1 MTAKDYLSQ
10 ARGIE
15 DEIRQLER
23 MRRAAYERATGCTAS
38 INPAPAHGGKK
49 SDVLT
54 EYTNYATLL
63 DEKVA
68 ELIDMQIDIEKAIRR
83 LPGRLERDVLRGYY
97 IEGKTWEQVADDV
110 GKSVRQVSRIH
121 VRALENV
128 YKQSDIECHD

>member
-1 MTAKDYLSQ
+1 MTAKEYLSR

-23 MRRAAYERATGCTAS
+23 MRRAAYERATGCTAP

-49 SDVLT
+49 NDVIT
-54 EYTNYATLL
+54 AYTHYATLL

-68 ELIDMQIDIEKAIRR
+68 ELIDTKIDIEQAIRR
-83 LPGRLERDVLRGYY
+83 LPERLEREVLRGYY
-97 IEGKTWEQVADDV
+97 IEGKTLEQVADDV

-121 VRALENV
+121 GRALEKV
-128 YKQSDIECHD
+128 YKQSDIECHV